1 MTYVDMLV
9 HLDAGNESAT
19 RLDLAARLA
28 RQHGARLIGLWTAD
42 LPTPGAGFGG
52 RGGPELSAALRDAMA
67 AGEAAF
73 TARLG
78 ADGID
83 GEWRSAVGNVEETVA
98 LHGRYVDLLIVG
110 QRNPDTALPGSPHVA
125 AHAVLATGR
134 PVLVVPYAG
143 KFDTL
148 GEYVTV
154 AWNGTPYAARA
165 VADAMPIL
173 MKAQKVTVLTVN
185 SDVELVGGGIVPAS
199 DLALHLTRHGVK
211 AEAAQTVTTE
221 VSTADLLLNRSFD
234 SGNDLLVAGAYGH
247 SRMRELILGGTTRAL
262 LDHMTLPVLMSH

>member
-9 HLDAGNESAT
+9 HLDATNESAT

-28 RQHGARLIGLWTAD
+28 RRHRARLIGLWTAEM
-42 LPTPGAGFGG
+42 PTLGSGFGVPSRAEPSG
-52 RGGPELSAALRDAMA
+52 AVRDAMA

-73 TARLG
+73 VARMG
-78 ADGID
+78 SEEIES
-83 GEWRSAVGNVEETVA
+83 EWRTAIGNVEETVA
-98 LHGRYVDLLIVG
+98 IHGRYVDLVIVG
-110 QRNPDTALPGSPHVA
+110 QRNPDASSPGGTNIA
-125 AHAVLATGR
+125 AHAVLAAGR

-143 KFDTL
+143 RFETF
-148 GEYVTV
+148 GENVTV

-185 SDVELVGGGIVPAS
+185 SRDELVGGGIIPAS

-211 AEAAQTVTTE
+211 AEAAQTVSTE
-221 VSTADLLLNRSFD
+221 VSVADLLLNRSFN

>member
-9 HLDAGNESAT
+9 HLDATNESAT

-28 RQHGARLIGLWTAD
+28 RQHGARLIGLWTAEVPA
-42 LPTPGAGFGG
+42 LGSGFGLPSK
-52 RGGPELSAALRDAMA
+52 PELSGAVRDAMA
-67 AGEAAF
+67 AGETAF
-73 TARLG
+73 MARMD
-78 ADGID
+78 ADEIES
-83 GEWRSAVGNVEETVA
+83 EWRTAVGNVEETVT

-110 QRNPDTALPGSPHVA
+110 QRNPDTYPPGGANIA
-125 AHAVLATGR
+125 AHAVLAAGR
-134 PVLVVPYAG
+134 PVLVVPYVG
-143 KFDTL
+143 RFDTF
-148 GEYVTV
+148 GDDVTI

-173 MKAQKVTVLTVN
+173 KKAQKVTVLTIN
-185 SDVELVGGGIVPAS
+185 SDAELVGGGIIPAS

-211 AEAAQTVTTE
+211 AEAAQTVATE
-221 VSTADLLLNRSFD
+221 VSTADSLLNRSFD
-234 SGNDLLVAGAYGH
+234 SGSDLLVAGAYGH